1 MRKDFWQK
9 LRRPILALAPMADVT
24 DAAIRRI
31 ITKYGKPSVIWTE
44 FVACDGLMSVGREK
58 LLVDLKYSTRE
69 RPIVAQLFG
78 SKPENFYEC
87 AKLMRKLKF
96 DGIDIN
102 MGCPQKHVIGQNS
115 GAALLRD
122 LPLAREIIRETK
134 RGAGDLPVSV
144 KIRIGY
150 STNEIK
156 KIMTELLKEKPAVI
170 TVHGRTK
177 KEMSKVPAD
186 WKMIAEAAKIA
197 EKDKS
202 PDRTLIIGNGDVTD
216 LKDALA
222 KAKKY
227 GVDGVMIGRA
237 VFGRPW
243 FFDPKTDENKI
254 PLSKKLKIMLEHTKL
269 FEKLLGEHKPFDLMK
284 KHFKSYVSG
293 FDGAKELRMELMG
306 AKNSKEVEKI
316 VQSYLKTIKK

>member
-1 MRKDFWQK
+1 
-9 LRRPILALAPMADVT
+9 MADIT
-24 DAAIRRI
+24 DAAFRQIVI
-31 ITKYGKPSVIWTE
+31 KYGKPDVMLTE
-44 FVACDGLMSVGREK
+44 FVACDGLISPGREK
-58 LLVDLKYSTRE
+58 LLIDLKYSTKE

-78 SKPENFYEC
+78 SKPENFYES

-122 LPLAREIIRETK
+122 LSLAREIIRETK

-156 KIMTELLKEKPAVI
+156 KIITELLKEAPAAI
-170 TVHGRTK
+170 TIHGRTK

-186 WKMIAEAAKIA
+186 WRAIAVAAKIA
-197 EKDKS
+197 KKDKS
-202 PDRTLIIGNGDVTD
+202 PNRTLIIGNGDIKD
-216 LKDALA
+216 LADARVR
-222 KAKKY
+222 AKKY
-227 GVDGVMIGRA
+227 GLDGVMVGRA
-237 VFGRPW
+237 VFGKPW
-243 FFDPKTDENKI
+243 FFNPKIDESKMS
-254 PLSKKLKIMLEHTKL
+254 LSEKLKIMLEHTKL

-293 FDGAKELRMELMG
+293 FDGAKELRMKLMS
-306 AKNSKEVEKI
+306 AKNAQEVERI
-316 VQSYLKTIKK
+316 IESYRQE